1 MWTTLG
7 YLARRCGALLL
18 TLAVVVVLNFVLVR
32 AAPGDPVRIL
42 AGMDQPS
49 PEMVEALTR
58 RYGLDQPLAVQFWA
72 YVRSLLQGD
81 LGRSITFERPV
92 SQLIAQTVGPT
103 LLLTLTATLLAFA
116 LGVALGTVSGTR
128 PRSRLD
134 ALLSLAAYLLYAMPP
149 FWLGMMGMLVFA
161 SWLGWLPTSGMYDVR
176 SPQTGLAHWLDVAHH
191 LVLPAATLALVQM
204 PVFYR
209 VTRAS
214 VVQVLGDDFVTTLR
228 AAGLRPGTIFRRYVL
243 KNALLPSVTMLGL
256 QLGYVLAGAALVEV
270 VFSWPGMGRLTLNAI
285 YRRDFPLVMGIY
297 LVLSA
302 AVAVGALITDLVYG
316 WLDPRIRYG

>member
-1 MWTTLG
+1 MGTLLG
-7 YLARRCGALLL
+7 YLTRRVWALLL
-18 TLAVVVVLNFVLVR
+18 TLVVVVTLNFVLVR
-32 AAPGDPVRIL
+32 TAPGDPVRIL

-49 PEMVEALTR
+49 PELVEALTR
-58 RYGLDQPLAVQFWA
+58 RYGLDQPLPAQFAV
-72 YVRSLLQGD
+72 YVGSLLRGD

-92 SQLIAQTVGPT
+92 SDLIAQTLGPT
-103 LLLTLTATLLAFA
+103 LLLTLTATLLAFG
-116 LGVALGTVSGTR
+116 LGVGLGTLAGARV
-128 PRSRLD
+128 RSRLD
-134 ALLSLAAYLLYAMPP
+134 GLLSLGAYTLYAMPP
-149 FWLGMMGMLVFA
+149 FWLGMMAILVFA

-176 SPQTGLAHWLDVAHH
+176 QPQAGPAHWLDVARH

-214 VVQVLGDDFVTTLR
+214 VVQVLNDDFVTTLT
-228 AAGLRPGTIFRRYVL
+228 AAGLRQGVIFRRYVL
-243 KNALLPSVTMLGL
+243 KNALLPAVTMLGL

-270 VFSWPGMGRLTLNAI
+270 VFAWPGMGRLTLNAI

-297 LVLSA
+297 LVVSTS
-302 AVAVGALITDLVYG
+302 VALGALITDLVYS

>member
-1 MWTTLG
+1 MDTLLP
-7 YLARRCGALLL
+7 YLARRLGAMLL
-18 TLAVVVVLNFVLVR
+18 TLAVVVVLNFMLVR

-49 PEMVEALTR
+49 PELVEALTQ
-58 RYGLDQPLAVQFWA
+58 RYGLDQPLPAQFA
-72 YVRSLLQGD
+72 TYIRHLLQGD

-92 SQLIAQTVGPT
+92 SELMLQTLGPT
-103 LLLTLTATLLAFA
+103 LLLTLTAVILAFV
-116 LGVALGTVSGTR
+116 LGVGLGTLTGTR
-128 PRSRLD
+128 VRSRLD
-134 ALLSLAAYLLYAMPP
+134 GLLSLGAYVLYAMPP
-149 FWLGMMGMLVFA
+149 FWLGMMAILIFA

-176 SPQTGLAHWLDVAHH
+176 NPQAGLAHWVDVARH
-191 LVLPAATLALVQM
+191 LVLPATTLALVQM

-214 VVQVLGDDFVTTLR
+214 VVQALHQDFVTTLT
-228 AAGLRPGTIFRRYVL
+228 AAGLQRGTILRRYVL
-243 KNALLPSVTMLGL
+243 KNALLPAVTMLGL

-270 VFSWPGMGRLTLNAI
+270 VFAWPGMGRLTLNAI

-297 LVLSA
+297 LVVSA
-302 AVAVGALITDLVYG
+302 AVALGALITDLVYS